1 MEKIKDMDKKSAKD
15 KGVAGDMT
23 YIDVDKLR
31 KAARQCSCPDL
42 LQAVAQALDREH
54 LAAWARAEGSEKAYS
69 AFGSEAVKYWEK
81 AQELNAN
88 GCQCNTEKAATSF
101 SGVGWSLLRI
111 LRLIADGYKVSFVT
125 DEESAEVQVHVDG
138 APTPMS
144 WPVAATSEFAE
155 GICFFLQAGAREG
168 SDYE

>member
-1 MEKIKDMDKKSAKD
+1 MGIIDIEGIK
-15 KGVAGDMT
+15 
-23 YIDVDKLR
+23 

-54 LAAWARAEGSEKAYS
+54 LAAWAKAEGSEKACS

-88 GCQCNTEKAATSF
+88 GCQCNTEKAAASF

-111 LRLIADGYKVSFVT
+111 LRLVADGHEVSFVT
-125 DEESAEVQVHVDG
+125 DEGKAEVHVYVDD
-138 APTPMS
+138 APTFMR

-168 SDYE
+168 SGYE